1 MSTLMGKFVTYVGKI
16 VALFTDFEYY
26 TYTLCHFYFASG

>member
-16 VALFTDFEYY
+16 VALFTDSEYY
-26 TYTLCHFYFASG
+26 MYFVPL